1 MKPYSRSLPSRIG
14 RALSRAWG
22 ALTSRDRR
30 RAFVREV
37 FYRVA
42 ARFTPGIVVESE
54 GLRYVMSTGDHG
66 AGMTL
71 FMGEDVDRGTLAAVV
86 QAMEDAGLEGPG
98 GGTFV
103 DVGANVGT
111 TTVTALGAFGFD
123 RAYCFEPFP
132 GNVDFLR
139 TNLEYNG
146 LGDRAEIFEAAL
158 SDHDG
163 SATFE
168 ISPKNPGDARV
179 RPEGKEGGEL
189 GEESWPTT
197 EVKIATLDSFVAAGE
212 VDPDSVSMLWVD
224 AQGHEGQILAGAR
237 QVLAKRVPTVIEFWP
252 YALRRA
258 DGFELLTG
266 IIEERFSSVVDL
278 EDLDRGRR
286 PTSDLGEL
294 GEKYWGIAQTDLLL
308 IP

>member
-1 MKPYSRSLPSRIG
+1 VKPYSGSLPARIS
-14 RALSRAWG
+14 RALARAFG
-22 ALTSRDRR
+22 AVVHRDRR
-30 RAFVREV
+30 RAFVREL

-71 FMGEDVDRGTLAAVV
+71 FMGEDVDRGTLGAAI
-86 QAMEDAGLEGPG
+86 EGLERFGGGRPA

-111 TTVTALGAFGFD
+111 TTVTALGAFGFE
-123 RAYCFEPFP
+123 RAHCFEPFP

-146 LGDRAEIFEAAL
+146 LGARAEVVEAAL
-158 SDHDG
+158 SDHAG
-163 SATFE
+163 TATFE

-179 RPEGKEGGEL
+179 RPEGGAAGDL

-197 EVKIATLDSFVAAGE
+197 EVRIATLDSFVEGGE
-212 VDPDSVSMLWVD
+212 LDPDSVTLLWID
-224 AQGHEGQILAGAR
+224 AQGHEGQILAGAGKLLER
-237 QVLAKRVPTVIEFWP
+237 RVPTVIEFWP

-258 DGFELLTG
+258 GGFELLSA
-266 IIEERFSSVVDL
+266 IVAERFGSIVDL
-278 EDLDRGRR
+278 DDLEAGAR
-286 PTSDLGEL
+286 PTADVAEL
-294 GEKYWGIAQTDLLL
+294 ERKYWGIAQTDLLL

>member
-1 MKPYSRSLPSRIG
+1 MKPYSHSLPARIRRG
-14 RALSRAWG
+14 LSRAFG
-22 ALTSRDRR
+22 ALLHADRR
-30 RAFVREV
+30 RAFVREL
-37 FYRVA
+37 FYRAA

-71 FMGEDVDRGTLAAVV
+71 FMGEDVDRGTLASVV
-86 QAMEDAGLEGPG
+86 EAMERFG
-98 GGTFV
+98 GGRPDGGAFV

-111 TTVTALGAFGFD
+111 TTVTALGAFGFE

-146 LGDRAEIFEAAL
+146 LGGRAKVIEAAL
-158 SDHDG
+158 SDHAG

-179 RPEGKEGGEL
+179 RPEGKAGGEL

-197 EVKIATLDSFVAAGE
+197 EVKIATLDSFIDGGALDTGLVT
-212 VDPDSVSMLWVD
+212 MLWID
-224 AQGHEGQILAGAR
+224 AQGHEGHILAGAGKL
-237 QVLAKRVPTVIEFWP
+237 LAKRVPTVIEFWP

-258 DGFELLTG
+258 GGFELLEG
-266 IIEERFSSVVDL
+266 IIDENFTAIVDL
-278 EDLDRGRR
+278 DDIESGSQ
-286 PTSDLGEL
+286 PPGSVAEL
-294 GEKYWGIAQTDLLL
+294 EEKYWGIAQTDLLL

>member
-1 MKPYSRSLPSRIG
+1 M
-14 RALSRAWG
+14 
-22 ALTSRDRR
+22 
-30 RAFVREV
+30 REL
-37 FYRVA
+37 FYRLA

-71 FMGEDVDRGTLAAVV
+71 FMGEDVDRGTLTAVMR
-86 QAMEDAGLEGPG
+86 ALEAEGPG
-98 GGTFV
+98 MPTGGTFI

-146 LGDRAEIFEAAL
+146 LGDRAEIIEAAL
-158 SDHDG
+158 SDHAG

-189 GEESWPTT
+189 GEASWPTT
-197 EVKIATLDSFVAAGE
+197 EVAIATLDSFVASGD
-212 VDPDSVSMLWVD
+212 VDLTSISMLWVD
-224 AQGHEGQILAGAR
+224 AQGHEGHILSGAG
-237 QVLAKRVPTVIEFWP
+237 QVLAQRVPTVIEFWP
-252 YALRRA
+252 YALKRA
-258 DGFELLTG
+258 DGFELLG
-266 IIEERFSSVVDL
+266 RVIDQNFSAIVDL
-278 EDLDRGRR
+278 EDLERGRR
-286 PTSDLGEL
+286 PAADIAEL